1 MHPDLVATTA
11 PSADVPNN
19 GLHPTTQQMYCW
31 VPPRFARQRV
41 KAIVR
46 PISQLH
52 HFGGQAPVIEIR
64 AEKPEDI
71 PAIRQVHQQA
81 FQPRL
86 NEAHLV
92 ELLRQAHKTPVSM
105 VALSEGRLVGHVLF
119 SPITFV
125 PAQPTIRGL
134 GLAPIGVLPEFQKQ
148 GIGSKLIAQ
157 GLQDCQQSGYDLA
170 VVLGDPHFY
179 SRFGF
184 SCAKDHQLG
193 NEYNADAEFMVME
206 LRAGALR
213 GVKGMVKYQ
222 PEFKTA
228 GC

>member
-1 MHPDLVATTA
+1 
-11 PSADVPNN
+11 
-19 GLHPTTQQMYCW
+19 
-31 VPPRFARQRV
+31 
-41 KAIVR
+41 
-46 PISQLH
+46 
-52 HFGGQAPVIEIR
+52 VIEIR
-64 AEKPEDI
+64 PEKPEDI
-71 PAIRQVHQQA
+71 PAIRHVHQQA

-92 ELLRQAHKTPVSM
+92 ELLRQANKTPISL
-105 VALSEGRLVGHVLF
+105 VALSERQLVGHLLC

-125 PAQPTIRGL
+125 PAQPTIRSLGL
-134 GLAPIGVLPEFQKQ
+134 GPIGVLPEFQKQ
-148 GIGSKLIAQ
+148 GIGSKLIMQ
-157 GLQDCQQSGYDLA
+157 GLKDCRQSGYDLV

-184 SCAKDHQLG
+184 SRAKDHQLG
-193 NEYNADAEFMVME
+193 NEYNADDEFMVME
-206 LRAGALR
+206 LRAGVLR